1 MFDFWRDRNLTAADK
16 RLETLS
22 AYLDDAL
29 PIDERERFEA
39 QLSRDDELRVEVEH
53 ARALQ
58 MQMQAMLRR
67 RVPRS
72 FVLDP
77 ALYGRPKSQ
86 PLLQAYPFLR
96 GATALAA
103 VLLIFTLSLGA
114 FSGQFTGG
122 SAAGAVVPQAA
133 MVAVVEQAAAET
145 ESIPAAAS
153 EESLDPASVAKSF
166 GEPGRPSAELSE
178 TAEYPELQGD
188 AMAAP
193 PAEATSVAEDSGLAA
208 ASAAGAGEPSA
219 AAFAAGPAPSPN
231 EATGESMAVVAAE
244 PATAMEPAIGGAS
257 LSSLWPI
264 QIGLAAVFLLLL
276 ALWLIAR
283 RRARTL

>member
-39 QLSRDDELRVEVEH
+39 QLSRDDELRIEVEH

-122 SAAGAVVPQAA
+122 SAAGVAVPQAA
-133 MVAVVEQAAAET
+133 MVAAVEDAAAET
-145 ESIPAAAS
+145 ESMPATAP
-153 EESLDPASVAKSF
+153 EESLGPASAAKNF
-166 GEPGRPSAELSE
+166 GASGRPSTELSE

-188 AMAAP
+188 VMAVP
-193 PAEATSVAEDSGLAA
+193 PAEATFVAEDSGLAT
-208 ASAAGAGEPSA
+208 ASAAGDAEPSA

-231 EATGESMAVVAAE
+231 EATGESMAVTAAE
-244 PATAMEPAIGGAS
+244 PATAMGPAAGGAS

-264 QIGLAAVFLLLL
+264 QIGLAVVFLLLL